1 MTGAGEHD
9 FKPKLGRIRARGGKR
24 SQAYLNRIVAAMKR
38 AGPGPSRGAGRNRR
52 HAPGRTFARRVV
64 VKARIVM
71 LKGPGVAAQRLHLRY
86 IQREAVG
93 PDGEK
98 GKLFDQASDQAD
110 GKAFLKRG
118 AADRHHFRLIVS
130 PEDGAE
136 MRDLKAFT
144 RDLMT
149 AMEKDLDTRLDWV
162 AAAHYDTGRPHVH
175 IVIGGKREDGR
186 DLVIPR
192 KYISYGMRER
202 ASELVSIELG
212 PQTEMEIRTK
222 LAAEATQER
231 LTRLDRQLA
240 DMAGE
245 GALDL
250 TTDCRGQAWRRRL
263 HLVRLK
269 KLERLGL
276 AEKTG
281 AMRWRL
287 APQWQ
292 ATLKRMGER
301 GDIIKSL
308 NAKLAERGVSVPI
321 GADAIYDPADPRS
334 KSFEGGVLA
343 TGVAGENHD
352 RTYAVIERTDGRVF
366 HVDLGSAGGAP
377 EVAQGAIARVAP
389 MDVKSKP
396 SDRTIAKIAA
406 ANGGRYSAA
415 LHLDYDKSARPEFIA
430 AHVRRLEALRRD
442 GHAERLSDGGWTV
455 PDDYLARAENYERQ
469 RAKSA
474 PVNVQILS
482 RLSLSAQECA
492 IGTTWLD
499 RQLMSDGEKQKT
511 FGAAFRDSL
520 AARRLFLI
528 EQGMMR
534 EGDKAL
540 DPSALKDL
548 ERRDLA
554 AAGEALSKA
563 IGKPYKPATS
573 DDKIEGTYRQPIDR
587 PSGRFAVIER
597 TKDFTLVPWR
607 NVLERNRGKT
617 VAGMVRGQS
626 MSWTLTRSKGIVRD

>member
-1 MTGAGEHD
+1 M
-9 FKPKLGRIRARGGKR
+9 
-24 SQAYLNRIVAAMKR
+24 
-38 AGPGPSRGAGRNRR
+38 
-52 HAPGRTFARRVV
+52 PGRTFARRVI
-64 VKARIVM
+64 VKARIIKMAGV
-71 LKGPGVAAQRLHLRY
+71 GVAAQRLHLRY
-86 IQREAVG
+86 IQRDAVG

-98 GKLFDQASDQAD
+98 GKLFDQTSELVG

-118 AADRHHFRLIVS
+118 AADRHQFRLIVS
-130 PEDGAE
+130 PEDGVE

-175 IVIGGKREDGR
+175 IVIGGKRDDSR

-192 KYISYGMRER
+192 KYISNGMRER

-212 PQTEMEIRTK
+212 PQTEMEVRLK
-222 LAAEATQER
+222 LAAEAGAER

-240 DMAGE
+240 DMGVDDE
-245 GALDL
+245 LDL
-250 TTDCRGQAWRRRL
+250 TPDHRGQAWRRRL
-263 HLVRLK
+263 HLARLK

-301 GDIIKSL
+301 GDIIKTL
-308 NAKLAERGVSVPI
+308 NAKLAERGVSAPV

-334 KSFEGGVLA
+334 KPFEGRVLA
-343 TGVAGENHD
+343 AGVAGENHD
-352 RTYAVIERTDGRVF
+352 RVYGVIERVDGRVF
-366 HVDLGSAGGAP
+366 HVDLGSAGVAP
-377 EVAQGAIARVAP
+377 EVARGAIARVAP
-389 MDVKSKP
+389 MDVKPKP

-406 ANGGRYSAA
+406 SNSCRYSAA
-415 LHLDYDKSARPEFIA
+415 LHLDHDTRARPEFIA
-430 AHVRRLEALRRD
+430 AHVRRLEALCRA
-442 GHAERLSDGGWTV
+442 GHAERLSDGSWSV
-455 PDDYLARAENYERQ
+455 PDDYLVRAENYERQ
-469 RAKSA
+469 RARSA
-474 PVNVQILS
+474 PVNMQILS
-482 RLSLSAQECA
+482 RLSLSAQERA
-492 IGTTWLD
+492 IGVTWLD
-499 RQLMSDGEKQKT
+499 RQLMSDGERQKT

-534 EGDKAL
+534 ADDKTL

-554 AAGEALSKA
+554 DAGEALSKSL
-563 IGKPYKPATS
+563 GKPYKPATS
-573 DDKIEGTYRQPIDR
+573 DGKIEGTYRAPIDR

-607 NVLERNRGKT
+607 DVLERNRGKT
-617 VAGMVRGQS
+617 VAGMVRGRS
-626 MSWTLTRSKGIVRD
+626 MSWTLTRSKGLVRD